1 MHLLYQAK
9 YITDG
14 SKNIYKTCRKLSKK
28 KNVIKTTLEGVV
40 IMLDN
45 IISNEEYEITLL
57 KCNNA

>member
-28 KNVIKTTLEGVV
+28 KNVIKTTLGGVV